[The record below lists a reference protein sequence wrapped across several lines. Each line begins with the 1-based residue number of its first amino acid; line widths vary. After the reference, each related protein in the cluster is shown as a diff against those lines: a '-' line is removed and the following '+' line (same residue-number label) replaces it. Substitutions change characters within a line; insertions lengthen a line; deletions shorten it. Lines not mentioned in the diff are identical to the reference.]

1 MPQSAT
7 APKALR
13 AGGLQQKNIDFE
25 GGELGSSLNSLI
37 LRTSLVAN
45 QNETRRTEQS
55 APGVANFCA
64 LLGQV
69 SRTYHPDVR
78 TRNNGSNRRSADW
91 GWPPCTRYW
100 WRQRRTI
107 AHHLGDRRTDRIGN
121 VHGSGSWHGRV
132 GSGGS
137 RPARPDQHSVQA
149 MFGQR
154 SAIPRS
160 DF

>member
-1 MPQSAT
+1 QRQLRKHS
-7 APKALR
+7 R
-13 AGGLQQKNIDFE
+13 AGRLQQKNIDFE
-25 GGELGSSLNSLI
+25 GGELESSLNSLI
-37 LRTSLVAN
+37 LRTSLLAN

-78 TRNNGSNRRSADW
+78 THNNGSNRRSADR
-91 GWPPCTRYW
+91 GWPQSARYW

-107 AHHLGDRRTDRIGN
+107 AHHLRHRWTHWISN
-121 VHGSGSWHGRV
+121 VHAPGSWHGRV

-137 RPARPDQHSVQA
+137 RPARPNQYSVQA